1 MTAIRALFVL
11 VGATLGVFYPFVS
24 VILRDRGLE
33 LAMIGLVT
41 GAAAL
46 ALTIAVPIWGHLA
59 DVVVG
64 RVRALQ
70 FAAVGG
76 GVTVLMLLFDLPP
89 LLVAITIVIYAA
101 FQSTLSPLV
110 DALAVNALAGSPRAY
125 SRVRLLSSL
134 GFAVPTIGAGLLYDR
149 LGYGPAPVLFAIGA
163 VATAFVARWAPD
175 VPRLALHGGGSKA
188 GGAFLLAIRIQPRL
202 PRLLLGLA
210 LVHIGILA
218 GFTYLA
224 IRLVELG
231 GGPSSVAL
239 SAGVSGLSEIPA
251 MLLIARFVGRTG
263 LRAMLIAGMVLYAIC
278 LVSWAVIDQPWVI
291 VATRVVSGFAFSA
304 ITIPAV
310 MSIAALL
317 PPRLQAT
324 GQGLYQTVGFGLGAI
339 VANVVGGVVYG
350 AGGPAPLFIGCA
362 VFALVGAAIAWP
374 ATPARGEVVTP
385 PAVPG

>member
-1 MTAIRALFVL
+1 MTAIRLLFVL

-24 VILRDRGLE
+24 VILRDRGLD
-33 LAMIGLVT
+33 AAAIGLVT

-46 ALTIAVPIWGHLA
+46 AFTVAVPIWGHLA

-70 FAAVGG
+70 LAAIGSGAAVL
-76 GVTVLMLLFDLPP
+76 TLLLDLPP
-89 LLVAITIVIYAA
+89 LFVAATIVVYAA

-110 DALAVNALAGSPRAY
+110 DAVAVNALAGNPRAY

-134 GFAVPTIGAGLLYDR
+134 GFAVPTIAVGVVYDR
-149 LGYGPAPVLFAIGA
+149 LGFGPAPILFAIGA
-163 VATAFVARWAPD
+163 ITTAIVARWAPD
-175 VPRLALHGGGSKA
+175 VPRLALHGGGSRA
-188 GGAFLLAIRIQPRL
+188 GGAFRLAIRIQPRL
-202 PRLLLGLA
+202 PRRLLGLA
-210 LVHIGILA
+210 LVHVGILA

-231 GGPSSVAL
+231 GGPSSVAI

-251 MLLIARFVGRTG
+251 MLIIARVIGRTG
-263 LRAMLIAGMVLYAIC
+263 LRAMLIGGMVLYAAC
-278 LVSWAVIDQPWVI
+278 LGSWAIIDQPWII

-317 PPRLQAT
+317 PQRLQAT
-324 GQGLYQTVGFGLGAI
+324 GQGLYQTVGFGVAAI
-339 VANVVGGVVYG
+339 VSNVVGGFIYA
-350 AGGPAPLFIGCA
+350 AGGPAPLFIACGA
-362 VFALVGAAIAWP
+362 LALVGAAIAWS
-374 ATPARGEVVTP
+374 ATPARGEVITP
-385 PAVPG
+385 PTLPG